1 MPNFDYLELNLPELI
16 EEYQPPTE
24 ETTIQ
29 EATEL
34 VAQYSQTDLEQSVTY
49 CVKQIRWAT
58 ALAEACKLEADFA
71 LAKAKGLLR
80 MTEYR
85 RTLIFGMLTAGR
97 ASGIQPGAVKGL
109 SYTANLQA
117 TPGSLSISKEM
128 ELWKEPV
135 ENEIKF
141 AAYFLLS
148 QAIGKQISRGE
159 ALDQLSRVLDEL
171 AKANQQFNDFHS
183 DPDFDSTICGT
194 QFLDVKVAVSWD
206 KKLITQLVK
215 GVCVKGFELV
225 KGTAL
230 RLALGKD
237 KAK

>member
-1 MPNFDYLELNLPELI
+1 MPNFDDLELNLPELI

-58 ALAEACKLEADFA
+58 ALADACKLEADFA
-71 LAKAKGLLR
+71 LTKAKGLMR

-128 ELWKEPV
+128 ENWRASV
-135 ENEIKF
+135 EDEISF
-141 AAYFLLS
+141 AANFLLS
-148 QAIGKQISRGE
+148 QAIGKQVSKEE
-159 ALDQLSRVLDEL
+159 ALAELSKVLDNLTESNQEF
-171 AKANQQFNDFHS
+171 KAYHS

-215 GVCVKGFELV
+215 GVCVKGFELI

-230 RLALGKD
+230 RLSLGKD